1 MKKSRSKKHGGDTL
15 LNLHRN
21 NFESNSSVQGDDNT
35 PLSNTECLC
44 PGGCGGLQ
52 CEQGGSL
59 RRSVPESNSPLSD
72 ECLRPNGC
80 GGLQCEQGGSLCRST
95 PESEQSHQN
104 DDASTDGDPEADLEG
119 WAPNLHQRHYP
130 VREMDRDIPLIDI
143 PFNELGVLCDLAP
156 SCKHVKASQISA
168 VQDCFIRLISR
179 LRHLNNVE
187 DVTLWK
193 KLLLL
198 PRVLLTPTW
207 QDIKWTRMQRCDWVR
222 GDDWSHFTLSSFKT
236 KPKPNRTNGNQ
247 QSTDDFLKAK
257 LRRVRS
263 LLSDGEISRAFKAL
277 ESKQVPQP
285 TSEQVFDQML
295 ALHPHAENG
304 GVLPGLP
311 ADMEELQLDSS
322 VVFQMIRQAKKSVS
336 PNGITSFR
344 YELLKQLVGA
354 GSSEEEKQFLD
365 HFTWLLT
372 IIANGKVPREVMS
385 MMRSTQGAAI
395 PKRNNKIRP
404 LGLRDTLVNLAL
416 KVGLKMCKNA
426 ICGIFDGINYA
437 LAGSKKMDELIAL
450 MCHAMRSC
458 QDHDRVFIDA
468 TNAFNLADRIKAFE
482 SMCSECPQ
490 LAPIFHAL
498 YDGATNVWLRA
509 DDDDWTTLLAEQG
522 CIQGCVM
529 GPFVFG
535 FATLE
540 LYRTVTATL
549 ADSPNSFFGAYSDDA
564 CISAEH
570 DLAIT
575 ALRTYLEEGE
585 QCGLHV
591 NFASGKTEVLLGICE
606 SDEEVATRIRAY
618 EELGVPRENVRLH
631 PVNGG
636 DEATYGYIHLGV
648 PVGSYAYRYSTLQN
662 LVEELAEAANVLR
675 VLQNPQQEW
684 VFTFWVLRQK
694 FPFWLRHMC
703 PTITTALAERI
714 DELMRITLQPVVGH
728 ELDGTVWE
736 QMCLPLKSHGFGVG
750 RVEDTI
756 SAAFVSNV
764 QETRGHVTE
773 KLPISVFMNR
783 LDDTAVEELDCPTV
797 ECREFAAVYA
807 QHRQR
812 ILQAVEDTNFDFDQ
826 QKFNKALERRKLQF
840 AYSKVLSG
848 QRVSAFETGVR
859 ARGIPAEKARV
870 LSANGSMSGAWLL
883 SVPKTQY
890 STIHPQAFQLSCQ
903 LRLGIPFR
911 GQPNFCIC
919 KKRSVV
925 DPYGTHIFSC
935 EKFRSLLKNR
945 HDAIQNDIKAL
956 AQSGGIKA
964 DDRRLTVFRVTD
976 EDDGK
981 RPDLLLPGY
990 EDDGKDLLLDITVG
1004 TPTCAT
1010 YVARA
1015 ANTPQYTLRLLHN
1028 RKNDKYLHRC
1038 AEIGASFMPMA
1049 FETFGAASEETMGVI
1064 GKLVKV
1070 ASALTAIPYSVLFN
1084 YWKKRI
1090 STTMQVQNA
1099 RILATAARIILSR
1112 NDRPDEAFD
1121 TEALLEQVHVH

>member
-1 MKKSRSKKHGGDTL
+1 MFQSEKVKKVKK
-15 LNLHRN
+15 
-21 NFESNSSVQGDDNT
+21 
-35 PLSNTECLC
+35 
-44 PGGCGGLQ
+44 
-52 CEQGGSL
+52 
-59 RRSVPESNSPLSD
+59 
-72 ECLRPNGC
+72 
-80 GGLQCEQGGSLCRST
+80 
-95 PESEQSHQN
+95 
-104 DDASTDGDPEADLEG
+104 
-119 WAPNLHQRHYP
+119 
-130 VREMDRDIPLIDI
+130 
-143 PFNELGVLCDLAP
+143 
-156 SCKHVKASQISA
+156 
-168 VQDCFIRLISR
+168 
-179 LRHLNNVE
+179 
-187 DVTLWK
+187 
-193 KLLLL
+193 
-198 PRVLLTPTW
+198 
-207 QDIKWTRMQRCDWVR
+207 
-222 GDDWSHFTLSSFKT
+222 SHFTLRSFKT
-236 KPKPNRTNGNQ
+236 KPKPKPNRANAECDEQ
-247 QSTDDFLKAK
+247 QSTDEFLKSK
-257 LRRVRS
+257 LRRVRG

-295 ALHPHAENG
+295 ALHPPADNG
-304 GVLPGLP
+304 GVLPALP

-354 GSSEEEKQFLD
+354 GSSEKEKQFLD
-365 HFTWLLT
+365 HLTWLLT
-372 IIANGKVPREVMS
+372 VVVNGKVPKEVMS

-416 KVGLKMCKNA
+416 KVGLNMCKA
-426 ICGIFDGINYA
+426 TICNTFHGMNYA

-468 TNAFNLADRIKAFE
+468 TNAFNLADRTRAFE
-482 SMCSECPQ
+482 AMRAECPA
-490 LAPIFHAL
+490 LASIFHAL
-498 YDGATNVWLRA
+498 YDGATSVWLRA
-509 DDDDWTTLLAEQG
+509 ADDDWTTLLAEQG

-540 LYRTVTATL
+540 L
-549 ADSPNSFFGAYSDDA
+549 
-564 CISAEH
+564 
-570 DLAIT
+570 
-575 ALRTYLEEGE
+575 
-585 QCGLHV
+585 
-591 NFASGKTEVLLGICE
+591 LLGICE
-606 SDEEVATRIRAY
+606 SDAEVANRIRAY
-618 EELGVPRENVRLH
+618 EELGVPPENVRIH
-631 PVNGG
+631 PLNGG
-636 DEATYGYIHLGV
+636 DEEAYGYVHLGV
-648 PVGSYAYRYSTLQN
+648 PVGSYAYRYNTLRH
-662 LVEELAEAANVLR
+662 LVEDLAESAKVLR
-675 VLQNPQQEW
+675 VLKNPQQEW
-684 VFTFWVLRQK
+684 VFAFWVLRQK

-703 PTITTALAERI
+703 PTVTTALAGRI
-714 DELMRITLQPVVGH
+714 EEVMRLTLQPVVGH
-728 ELDGTVWE
+728 ELGGTVWE

-750 RVEDTI
+750 KVEDTI

-764 QETRGHVTE
+764 QETRGHVME
-773 KLPISVFMNR
+773 KLPVSMYLGR
-783 LDDTAVEELDCPTV
+783 LEDTAVDELECPTV
-797 ECREFAAVYA
+797 ECRDLAAVYS
-807 QHRQR
+807 QHRHR
-812 ILQAVEDTNFDFDQ
+812 ILQAVEDTNFALDE
-826 QKFNKALERRKLQF
+826 QKFATALARRKLQF
-840 AYSKVLSG
+840 VYSKILSR
-848 QRVSAFETGVR
+848 QRLFAFEAGVR

-919 KKRSVV
+919 KKRSAV
-925 DPYGTHIFSC
+925 DQYGTHIFSC

-964 DDRRLTVFRVTD
+964 DDRRLTVFRVTN

-1015 ANTPQYTLRLLHN
+1015 ANTPHHTLRLLHN
-1028 RKNDKYLHRC
+1028 RKNEKYLHRC

-1064 GKLVKV
+1064 GNLVKL
-1070 ASALTAIPYSVLFN
+1070 ATALTGIPYSVLFN

-1099 RILATAARIILSR
+1099 RILATAARSILSR